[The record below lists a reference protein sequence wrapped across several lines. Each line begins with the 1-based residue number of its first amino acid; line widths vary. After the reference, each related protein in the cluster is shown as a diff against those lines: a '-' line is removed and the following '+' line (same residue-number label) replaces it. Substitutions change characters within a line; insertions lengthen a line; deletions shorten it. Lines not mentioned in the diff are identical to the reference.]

1 MGQLDNLSPDLHRR
15 VLAFVQALTQSFPK
29 GVSGKK
35 LLRFS
40 GIMEAEDIRPCIKP
54 LKLNVNEWKR
64 MSGKFLLDTNI
75 LIALFGGDTS
85 IQKYLEN
92 ADEVFISSTVLGELY
107 FGAHKSNHVKQNL
120 AHVDDFASDIS
131 VPSCDS
137 NTA

>member
-1 MGQLDNLSPDLHRR
+1 
-15 VLAFVQALTQSFPK
+15 
-29 GVSGKK
+29 
-35 LLRFS
+35 
-40 GIMEAEDIRPCIKP
+40 
-54 LKLNVNEWKR
+54 